1 MKLIRLVFEYFLQI
15 TEMTGANVQ
24 FTIYNFIVQFFFE
37 KKKLPSDKDM
47 DFFSFFQIQYME

>member
-1 MKLIRLVFEYFLQI
+1 MKLISLVFEYFLQI

-24 FTIYNFIVQFFFE
+24 FTIYNFIVQFFL

-47 DFFSFFQIQYME
+47 DLFSFFQIQYME